1 MLVYYMTKKCKII
14 IDKIIFDILLLE
26 TPTAETIWKNLP
38 ITSSVNVWGEE
49 VYFHTDIDAPVE
61 SEAKSI
67 IEFGEIAYW
76 PSGKAIAIG
85 FGRTPIS
92 KADEIQLADNC
103 NVWATTKFD
112 LKNLREIKPGCKA
125 RIEKN

>member
-1 MLVYYMTKKCKII
+1 MTKKCKII
-14 IDKIIFDILLLE
+14 IDKIIFDISLLK
-26 TPTAETIWKNLP
+26 TPTAEIIWKNLP
-38 ITSSVNVWGEE
+38 ISSSVNLWGEE
-49 VYFHTDIDAPVE
+49 VYFYVDVDSPVE

-103 NVWATTKFD
+103 NVWAVTKFD
-112 LKNLREIKPGCKA
+112 LKKLKEIKSGCEA
-125 RIEKN
+125 RIEKK

>member
-1 MLVYYMTKKCKII
+1 MTKKCKIF
-14 IDKIIFDILLLE
+14 IDKIIFDISLLN
-26 TPTAETIWKNLP
+26 TPTAEIIWKNLP
-38 ITSSVNVWGEE
+38 ISSSVNVWGDEI
-49 VYFHTDIDAPVE
+49 YFYTNVDSPVE
-61 SEAKSI
+61 SGAKSI

-103 NVWATTKFD
+103 NVWAITKFD
-112 LKNLREIKPGCKA
+112 LKKLKQIKPGCKA
-125 RIEKN
+125 RIEKT

>member
-1 MLVYYMTKKCKII
+1 MTKKCKII
-14 IDKIIFDILLLE
+14 IDKINFDISLLN
-26 TPTAETIWKNLP
+26 TPTAEIIWKNLP
-38 ITSSVNVWGEE
+38 ISSSINIWGEE
-49 VYFHTDIDAPVE
+49 VYFYVDVDSPVE

-103 NVWATTKFD
+103 NIWAITKFD
-112 LKNLREIKPGCKA
+112 LKKLKQVKQGCEA
-125 RIEKN
+125 RIEKR

>member
-1 MLVYYMTKKCKII
+1 MTKKCKII
-14 IDKIIFDILLLE
+14 IDKINFDISLLN
-26 TPTAETIWKNLP
+26 TPTAEIIWKNLP
-38 ITSSVNVWGEE
+38 ISSSINIWGEE
-49 VYFHTDIDAPVE
+49 VYFYVDVDSPVE

-67 IEFGEIAYW
+67 IEFGEIAYR

-103 NVWATTKFD
+103 NIWAITKFD
-112 LKNLREIKPGCKA
+112 LKKLKQVKQGCEA
-125 RIEKN
+125 RIEKR

>member
-92 KADEIQLADNC
+92 KVDEIQLADNC
-103 NVWATTKFD
+103 NVWAITKFD
-112 LKNLREIKPGCKA
+112 LKNLKKIKPGCEA
-125 RIEKN
+125 RIEKK